1 MNRTDINIWSNLTF
15 KTRAYRKNYD
25 LITDDE
31 NIITEY
37 DGTVSMLRIGEK
49 KSPLIIGEYGF
60 SVWNIELG
68 KMLGIDFNKL
78 LFAHRIEDT
87 YDELRAAIANSLIDV
102 NDYRKVVLL
111 HSLMLRADVRKHGIS
126 EEFVEMIYR
135 DFYDENNIIIALVKP
150 FQNNPIDADYYFERK
165 SVIINDVSCDVEN
178 VDKIPASEYYSLKE
192 LTNKD
197 DREFN
202 EYKLFSVA
210 TRCGFS
216 RIGGSYLF
224 KYSPDKTIE
233 RLIDKVEML
242 NKINQHGDNFK

>member
-1 MNRTDINIWSNLTF
+1 MNKTDISIWSNLTF

-37 DGTVSMLRIGEK
+37 DGTVGLLRLGEK

-87 YDELRAAIANSLIDV
+87 YDELRKAIADKLIDITE
-102 NDYRKVVLL
+102 YRRVVLI
-111 HSLMLRADVRKHGIS
+111 HSLMLRADARKHGIS

-135 DFYDENNIIIALVKP
+135 DFYDESYAIIALVKP

-165 SVIINDVSCDVEN
+165 SVIINDVSCDVEKADN
-178 VDKIPASEYYSLKE
+178 IPATEYYSLNE
-192 LTNKD
+192 LVNKN

-210 TRCGFS
+210 SRCGFS
-216 RIGGSYLF
+216 RIGESYLF
-224 KYSPDKTIE
+224 KYSPDQTIE
-233 RLIDKVEML
+233 RLMDKVEML
-242 NKINQHGDNFK
+242 KEFNQ